1 MDWTEESARANMR
14 RAAGP
19 AAAGRKRGPAVV
31 APSEGWPQCTEI
43 VRATSLALAPQ
54 PPFGPLDPEIR
65 ESAAA
70 FVDALADVIRAE
82 FAFADSRDAHVA
94 ACRAA
99 EERLRN
105 FEDAVSSHRG
115 LTRGSSMSAGSILR
129 PSAAALSLL
138 TGESPPSPSGTGSV
152 DEGGPRVE

>member
-1 MDWTEESARANMR
+1 VAWTGKSA
-14 RAAGP
+14 
-19 AAAGRKRGPAVV
+19 
-31 APSEGWPQCTEI
+31 
-43 VRATSLALAPQ
+43 RATSLALAPQ